1 MSGIWVLSK
10 VSEKVFPWKN
20 GIFLGLV
27 FLVGFVEVHLQ
38 NSFLIKGNL
47 LGKRY

>member
-1 MSGIWVLSK
+1 MTGIWILSK
-10 VSEKVFPWKN
+10 TSEKKFPWKN
-20 GIFLGLV
+20 GAFLALV
-27 FLVGFVEVHLQ
+27 FMVGFVEVHLQ